1 MSDNQD
7 LLSVTAFV
15 SALLHA
21 AIILGISFKLP
32 DLAARSNTD
41 NTLDVV
47 LLNTTN
53 NEKPDNA
60 DIVSTT
66 DNAGGGRDQKE
77 ASSPLPYIP
86 TEPTPVQ
93 VVEKTAKQQ
102 PNNRISPDKL
112 ITAVNSD
119 VSLPKVSPDDVTLES
134 TETLTGPDPL
144 TTKSRKQL
152 EKERLA
158 AKIAE
163 NWENYQKIPK
173 KAYLSPSTTAHDAT
187 EYLHKWKERV
197 TTVGNAN
204 YPIQAKAKKL
214 TGTLI
219 LTVEINKN
227 GTINNII
234 INSPSEHKLL
244 NDTALRFVRNASP
257 FDSFPD
263 ADYFKNIDILVITRA
278 FHFLPGNRITSTAE
292 SPNLFQ

>member
-1 MSDNQD
+1 MTENQD
-7 LLSVTAFV
+7 LISATAFI

-47 LLNTTN
+47 LLNTSN
-53 NEKPDNA
+53 NEKPNDA
-60 DIVSTT
+60 EIVAST
-66 DNAGGGRDQKE
+66 DNAGGGKDTKE

-86 TEPTPVQ
+86 TDPTPFQ
-93 VVEKTAKQQ
+93 IVEKVAKQQ
-102 PNNRISPDKL
+102 PNNEVSPDKL
-112 ITAVNSD
+112 ITSLNSD
-119 VSLPKVSPDDVTLES
+119 IKLNKTTPKDVTLES
-134 TETLTGPDPL
+134 IEEIIGDDPL
-144 TTKSRKQL
+144 TTKSRRQL

-163 NWENYQKIPK
+163 RWENYQKIPK
-173 KAYLSPSTTAHDAT
+173 KAYLSPTTTAHDAA
-187 EYLHKWKERV
+187 EYLNKWKQRV
-197 TTVGNAN
+197 VTVGNAN

-219 LTVEINKN
+219 LTVEINQN
-227 GTINNII
+227 GTINDLH
-234 INSPSEHKLL
+234 INNPSKHKLL

-257 FDSFPD
+257 FDAFPNT
-263 ADYFKNIDILVITRA
+263 DYFNNIDILVITRA

-292 SPNLFQ
+292 VPNRF

>member
-1 MSDNQD
+1 MTENQD
-7 LLSVTAFV
+7 LISATAFI

-53 NEKPDNA
+53 NEKPDDA
-60 DIVSTT
+60 EIVAST
-66 DNAGGGRDQKE
+66 DNAGGGKDTKE

-86 TEPTPVQ
+86 TDPSPFQ
-93 VVEKTAKQQ
+93 IVEKVAKQQ
-102 PNNRISPDKL
+102 PNNEISPDKL
-112 ITAVNSD
+112 ITSLNSD
-119 VSLPKVSPDDVTLES
+119 IKLNKTTPKNVTLES
-134 TETLTGPDPL
+134 VEEIIGDDPL
-144 TTKSRKQL
+144 TTKSRRQL

-163 NWENYQKIPK
+163 RWENYQKIPK
-173 KAYLSPSTTAHDAT
+173 KAYLSPTTTAHDAA
-187 EYLHKWKERV
+187 EYLNKWKQRV
-197 TTVGNAN
+197 VTVGNAN

-219 LTVEINKN
+219 LTVEINQN
-227 GTINNII
+227 GTINDLH
-234 INSPSEHKLL
+234 INNPSKYKLL

-257 FDSFPD
+257 FDAFPNT
-263 ADYFKNIDILVITRA
+263 DYFNNIDILVITRA

-292 SPNLFQ
+292 IPNQF